1 MSGEDNPRSSK
12 SRRNLFRKQ
21 KPIDPSQVQ
30 NETCLLEGG
39 VAPPKSIHRRP
50 YGTCSRLTRSSTKQW
65 QEMFGQ
71 DKSTRR
77 LDNDMMKPPDPPPLQ
92 PQLRGG
98 TSGVITRTR
107 YRNLV
112 RDVPQL
118 QPATKTI
125 KLSNS
130 CGSLLFDSFGNTSD
144 YGTASDD
151 SKNCSLVMDR
161 LDQDRF
167 RESCH
172 CSSMSTVGSIQSEDE
187 PAADMIEEDIA
198 TDTDAADLSNT
209 RWDSD
214 CSELDQPFVT
224 VEMDWDSEAELECLR
239 KVRES
244 AKVVMIC
251 EEKVTAIIPTIN
263 PSGYRGKYRINLNTE
278 NDGNSYRRGLC
289 CGLRVHHVSPVVSM
303 EPHGVQFYE
312 TLPALLVIP
321 LEVEPQEES
330 WLSCLYSNTPEE
342 QTPQWQRL
350 PKKDFF
356 YNNGCLII
364 TADHFSLFTVIL
376 EEPYPEVMKRI
387 RCRTGGRL
395 RMDEV
400 PGVEVEFPRGCLE
413 SDVDAYLRVL
423 FDSEPQLEK
432 SSRALASPIIML
444 GPHGHQFDTNRPPVS
459 PRPSPVS
466 QVVRIMLPVPDYHTI
481 MARFGGRARLSVWQS
496 STRDGEPMVWEE
508 LTSTH
513 ISPPDLSRHNPFG
526 LPVVSFTVHHFSFF
540 KLVWDILSASLYE
553 AKVGMSYFHPYI
565 SFSMMCQAFM
575 DQGAGNRFGLEVI
588 CYRSDRRLPETAN
601 YRHRV
606 GASLKPKLV
615 RPGRILVR
623 LRSQMFV
630 ADEEAGEDKEMAKEE
645 PDFRGRDFEK
655 QYACKF
661 KVDTNV
667 DRGTFGKV
675 IVERIVKSNKDPLF
689 EFNLNKTG
697 MEADISPPVS
707 NERWALI
714 AMKELALSLQI
725 MEGNNWKKC
734 AQYIGFTKS
743 EIKSKLQYTPDPF
756 MAMVNLY
763 GNRGGTPEEFT
774 QALYAVS
781 RDLRINMSG
790 LGGVHSKRSSSAGDG
805 SPVSSHESGSK
816 TAKRASWWTRRLF
829 TRDSDSDSSPDNTSP
844 TKESSPRTQESSP
857 HTKDSSHRGT
867 KRSHPDNSDSSRHKS
882 KGRKGSASKR
892 RKFSEAAATDSSDE
906 EANNEMTSATS
917 ELHRYSP
924 HKLSDQELW
933 QVTSRIVRKDWR
945 NLGRTLGIDE
955 PHLANL
961 EHSYATTGFRE
972 CAYQML
978 LEWKGRKPRL
988 CTVGELSRAL
998 RVEGM
1003 LDVAK
1008 HLLKVVE
1015 SQDS

>member
-1 MSGEDNPRSSK
+1 MIPRWEKFYTMFNFVHVRVPPKECSRVMAYGDITIHEPSQPSHSDNNSVISAIHPTKIRTSISPPSAAELNMTSALANYATKAGYKVVLCERSS
-12 SRRNLFRKQ
+12 
-21 KPIDPSQVQ
+21 V
-30 NETCLLEGG
+30 
-39 VAPPKSIHRRP
+39 
-50 YGTCSRLTRSSTKQW
+50 
-65 QEMFGQ
+65 
-71 DKSTRR
+71 
-77 LDNDMMKPPDPPPLQ
+77 
-92 PQLRGG
+92 
-98 TSGVITRTR
+98 SGM
-107 YRNLV
+107 
-112 RDVPQL
+112 
-118 QPATKTI
+118 
-125 KLSNS
+125 
-130 CGSLLFDSFGNTSD
+130 GS
-144 YGTASDD
+144 
-151 SKNCSLVMDR
+151 V
-161 LDQDRF
+161 
-167 RESCH
+167 
-172 CSSMSTVGSIQSEDE
+172 QSE
-187 PAADMIEEDIA
+187 AVDMIEEDVA
-198 TDTDAADLSNT
+198 TDSEAADLTNT
-209 RWDSD
+209 GWDSD
-214 CSELDQPFVT
+214 CSELGQPCVT

-278 NDGNSYRRGLC
+278 NDGNSYRQGLY

-330 WLSCLYSNTPEE
+330 WLSCLYSNTPEK

-459 PRPSPVS
+459 LRPSPVL

-508 LTSTH
+508 LTSAH
-513 ISPPDLSRHNPFG
+513 ISPPDLSRHNSFG
-526 LPVVSFTVHHFSFF
+526 LAVVSFTVHHFSFF

-601 YRHRV
+601 YRWVHSALTDSRDNSPSGVLKHVNIHFVCRHRV

-743 EIKSKLQYTPDPF
+743 EIKSKLQGAIVSHPPYLKVLVHFFKTHKCSHQGVRGVLYSRRSECQVGGSVFQYTPDPF

-790 LGGVHSKRSSSAGDG
+790 LGGSHSKRSSSAGDG

-844 TKESSPRTQESSP
+844 TKESSPRTKDSSP
-857 HTKDSSHRGT
+857 HTKDSSNRGT
-867 KRSHPDNSDSSRHKS
+867 KRSHPDNSDSSRQKS

-892 RKFSEAAATDSSDE
+892 RKFSEVAVTDSSDE

-917 ELHRYSP
+917 ELHRYNP

-933 QVTSRIVRKDWR
+933 HVTSRIVRKDWR

-955 PHLANL
+955 HHLANL
-961 EHSYATTGFRE
+961 EHAHSTTGFRE

-978 LEWKGRKPRL
+978 LEWKGRKPKL

-998 RVEGM
+998 GVEGM
-1003 LDVAK
+1003 QDVAK
-1008 HLLKVVE
+1008 HLLKVVK
-1015 SQDS
+1015 SPDS

>member
-1 MSGEDNPRSSK
+1 MRQTWTGSK
-12 SRRNLFRKQ
+12 KQSIAANLG
-21 KPIDPSQVQ
+21 
-30 NETCLLEGG
+30 LG
-39 VAPPKSIHRRP
+39 
-50 YGTCSRLTRSSTKQW
+50 
-65 QEMFGQ
+65 
-71 DKSTRR
+71 
-77 LDNDMMKPPDPPPLQ
+77 
-92 PQLRGG
+92 
-98 TSGVITRTR
+98 
-107 YRNLV
+107 
-112 RDVPQL
+112 
-118 QPATKTI
+118 
-125 KLSNS
+125 
-130 CGSLLFDSFGNTSD
+130 
-144 YGTASDD
+144 
-151 SKNCSLVMDR
+151 
-161 LDQDRF
+161 
-167 RESCH
+167 
-172 CSSMSTVGSIQSEDE
+172 
-187 PAADMIEEDIA
+187 AALA
-198 TDTDAADLSNT
+198 
-209 RWDSD
+209 
-214 CSELDQPFVT
+214 
-224 VEMDWDSEAELECLR
+224 
-239 KVRES
+239 
-244 AKVVMIC
+244 
-251 EEKVTAIIPTIN
+251 
-263 PSGYRGKYRINLNTE
+263 RI
-278 NDGNSYRRGLC
+278 
-289 CGLRVHHVSPVVSM
+289 VVS
-303 EPHGVQFYE
+303 
-312 TLPALLVIP
+312 
-321 LEVEPQEES
+321 
-330 WLSCLYSNTPEE
+330 
-342 QTPQWQRL
+342 
-350 PKKDFF
+350 
-356 YNNGCLII
+356 
-364 TADHFSLFTVIL
+364 
-376 EEPYPEVMKRI
+376 
-387 RCRTGGRL
+387 
-395 RMDEV
+395 
-400 PGVEVEFPRGCLE
+400 
-413 SDVDAYLRVL
+413 
-423 FDSEPQLEK
+423 
-432 SSRALASPIIML
+432 
-444 GPHGHQFDTNRPPVS
+444 
-459 PRPSPVS
+459 
-466 QVVRIMLPVPDYHTI
+466 VRIMLPVPDYHTI

-743 EIKSKLQYTPDPF
+743 EIKSKLQVFEPPLGQWGRQPRARQRWVVRLGDEHRCSHQGVRGVLYTRRSECQVGGFVFQYTPDPF

-829 TRDSDSDSSPDNTSP
+829 TRDSDSGEDTRPQITPRRPKSLVLALRSPA
-844 TKESSPRTQESSP
+844 P

-867 KRSHPDNSDSSRHKS
+867 KRSHLDNSDSSRHKS

>member
-1 MSGEDNPRSSK
+1 
-12 SRRNLFRKQ
+12 
-21 KPIDPSQVQ
+21 
-30 NETCLLEGG
+30 
-39 VAPPKSIHRRP
+39 
-50 YGTCSRLTRSSTKQW
+50 
-65 QEMFGQ
+65 
-71 DKSTRR
+71 
-77 LDNDMMKPPDPPPLQ
+77 
-92 PQLRGG
+92 
-98 TSGVITRTR
+98 
-107 YRNLV
+107 
-112 RDVPQL
+112 
-118 QPATKTI
+118 
-125 KLSNS
+125 
-130 CGSLLFDSFGNTSD
+130 
-144 YGTASDD
+144 
-151 SKNCSLVMDR
+151 
-161 LDQDRF
+161 
-167 RESCH
+167 
-172 CSSMSTVGSIQSEDE
+172 
-187 PAADMIEEDIA
+187 
-198 TDTDAADLSNT
+198 
-209 RWDSD
+209 
-214 CSELDQPFVT
+214 
-224 VEMDWDSEAELECLR
+224 
-239 KVRES
+239 
-244 AKVVMIC
+244 
-251 EEKVTAIIPTIN
+251 
-263 PSGYRGKYRINLNTE
+263 
-278 NDGNSYRRGLC
+278 
-289 CGLRVHHVSPVVSM
+289 
-303 EPHGVQFYE
+303 
-312 TLPALLVIP
+312 
-321 LEVEPQEES
+321 
-330 WLSCLYSNTPEE
+330 
-342 QTPQWQRL
+342 
-350 PKKDFF
+350 
-356 YNNGCLII
+356 
-364 TADHFSLFTVIL
+364 
-376 EEPYPEVMKRI
+376 
-387 RCRTGGRL
+387 
-395 RMDEV
+395 
-400 PGVEVEFPRGCLE
+400 
-413 SDVDAYLRVL
+413 
-423 FDSEPQLEK
+423 
-432 SSRALASPIIML
+432 
-444 GPHGHQFDTNRPPVS
+444 
-459 PRPSPVS
+459 
-466 QVVRIMLPVPDYHTI
+466 MLPVPDYHTI

-508 LTSTH
+508 LTSAH

-601 YRHRV
+601 YRWVHSAELLDSREDSLRSVRHVNTHFVCRHRV

-743 EIKSKLQYTPDPF
+743 EIKSKLQVFQPPLVPGYISGTSLAAQLCAETTLGSTFQRRFLCFLWDLSVFQYTPDPF

-790 LGGVHSKRSSSAGDG
+790 LGGAHSKRSSSAGDG

-829 TRDSDSDSSPDNTSP
+829 TRDSDSGEDSRDSSPDNTSP
-844 TKESSPRTQESSP
+844 TKESSPRTKDSSP

-867 KRSHPDNSDSSRHKS
+867 KRSHPDNSDSSRQKS

-892 RKFSEAAATDSSDE
+892 RRFSEVAATDSSDE

-917 ELHRYSP
+917 ELHRKVP
-924 HKLSDQELW
+924 EALGTELW
-933 QVTSRIVRKDWR
+933 TCVS
-945 NLGRTLGIDE
+945 
-955 PHLANL
+955 LATRRYNN
-961 EHSYATTGFRE
+961 
-972 CAYQML
+972 
-978 LEWKGRKPRL
+978 
-988 CTVGELSRAL
+988 
-998 RVEGM
+998 
-1003 LDVAK
+1003 
-1008 HLLKVVE
+1008 
-1015 SQDS
+1015 